1 MFILPRVACNRQRL
15 DSQLPKLTPI
25 PGLDLDLV
33 LPGNL
38 SGTCIDSTLI
48 APPQFFRYIS
58 QSSVLQTDACRQDIR
73 SKIVP
78 VHGTILAFK
87 DIEKIN
93 NRNSE
98 RFFADGYG
106 ECCGGMYCFPGQLY
120 NNRREKNRSESGR

>member
-1 MFILPRVACNRQRL
+1 MFILPLVAYNRQRL

-48 APPQFFRYIS
+48 ASPPQFFRYIS
-58 QSSVLQTDACRQDIR
+58 QSSVLQTDACHQNIR

-78 VHGTILAFK
+78 VHGTILAIK
-87 DIEKIN
+87 DIKKIN

-98 RFFADGYG
+98 RFFTDGYG
-106 ECCGGMYCFPGQLY
+106 E
-120 NNRREKNRSESGR
+120 